1 MKKLNSYK
9 IAAAGAVAALS
20 ALPYAALAVNPGDI
34 QNVHVATGANFKSIA
49 SAIINV
55 MLGIAAAIAVIILII
70 GGLRY
75 LISNGD
81 SGQIEKAKHTI
92 QYAIIG
98 LIVIIF
104 AFVIY
109 NTVNT
114 LSSAST

>member
-1 MKKLNSYK
+1 MKKKFITYK
-9 IAAAGAVAALS
+9 ALSVTALS
-20 ALPYAALAVNPGDI
+20 ALPYAAMAATQPGINPVIPAKGADF
-34 QNVHVATGANFKSIA
+34 NSVAH
-49 SAIINV
+49 AIIG
-55 MLGIAAAIAVIILII
+55 LLLAIAAAIAVIVLII

-75 LISNGD
+75 LISSGD

-114 LSSAST
+114 LGSKA

>member
-1 MKKLNSYK
+1 MKKRYVALK
-9 IAAAGAVAALS
+9 AAAVAGLS
-20 ALPYAALAVNPGDI
+20 ALPYAALAVSGSQI
-34 QNVHVATGANFKSIA
+34 HNVNIANTGGNFKTLA
-49 SAIINV
+49 AAVINIL
-55 MLGIAAAIAVIILII
+55 LGVAAAIAVIILII

-75 LISNGD
+75 LISAGD

-109 NTVNT
+109 NTVNG
-114 LSSAST
+114 LSTAS